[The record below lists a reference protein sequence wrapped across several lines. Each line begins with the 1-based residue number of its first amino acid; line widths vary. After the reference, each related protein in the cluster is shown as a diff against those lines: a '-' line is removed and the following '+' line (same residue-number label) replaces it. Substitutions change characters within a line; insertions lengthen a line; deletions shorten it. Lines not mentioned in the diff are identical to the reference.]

1 VLEINIFD
9 GEKDKYGGFRSLKK
23 LATILLIFD
32 NKRMPIWLI
41 PAAITA
47 FLTTFGCGRVGF
59 EELPV
64 SSKLS
69 VNTGPDGGKINGAA
83 DAGADAYSSQCSP
96 DAALQHLC
104 VGLDGGK

>member
-1 VLEINIFD
+1 
-9 GEKDKYGGFRSLKK
+9 
-23 LATILLIFD
+23 
-32 NKRMPIWLI
+32 MPIWLI

-47 FLTTFGCGRVGF
+47 FLTTFGCGRVGY
-59 EELPV
+59 EELPA

-69 VNTGPDGGKINGAA
+69 VDTDTDGGTLDGDA